1 MHNWEANINPNK
13 GGIKWGNST
22 MLNKSFLHRHK
33 NEPYYCLDSSEMA
46 ITILYRP
53 KKLGGGGGGGVCVGG
68 NQIASIEVKRGEG

>member
-13 GGIKWGNST
+13 GGIKWGNSA
-22 MLNKSFLHRHK
+22 MLNKSFLQFTCTKHRRK

-53 KKLGGGGGGGVCVGG
+53 KKLGGD
-68 NQIASIEVKRGEG
+68 QIASIDVKRGEG